1 MVCKHTETGLLML
14 DPVQECAVGTNTLS
28 YLPAELERFLSSCV
42 SFGVGC
48 AAVAL
53 GAGQRGVVRCVA
65 DGKANA
71 D

>member
-14 DPVQECAVGTNTLS
+14 DHVQECAVGTNTLS
-28 YLPAELERFLSSCV
+28 YLPAELECFLSSCV

-53 GAGQRGVVRCVA
+53 GQGSVGS
-65 DGKANA
+65 
-71 D
+71 